1 MKITTKSTAGI
12 SVIVLIIV
20 CMHFFS
26 IVKLPIPSAVISEI
40 SWVLAFLIYIYTFKG
55 RCRIHP
61 KYPYIGR
68 YFAYIVIAQIV
79 LCIYSMI
86 KYNETVY
93 DMLLCVGAYSILSI
107 TYAILISFEKDGM
120 QFLMDA
126 VFWLVFISIC
136 LAIVHALIY
145 NFTGIKLLGFDE
157 IASKNVN
164 IRISLGAL
172 MGVFFVYT
180 FYNILQKR
188 KRCLMTIAL
197 LLGVF
202 AVFYVEMTRAKE
214 VAVLGTLF
222 IMWAFKKQNSK
233 KDIVKYLIILMV
245 LIVFLYS
252 GLFESVLNTFSI
264 NPNINDQYQST
275 EARYNAIEYFST
287 FTDNNPLFG
296 MGWVRPYTD
305 ELTKIFSGPTRT
317 SFFDDL
323 GFLGQFYRQGLLGVG
338 IYLALILR
346 MIYITF
352 RIGKKR
358 SEKVFCAGLTSYV
371 LFSTVSLNCFD
382 AQRMLA
388 VPFYIAC
395 TEYIYYRDKTRST
408 IVKTVGK
415 RIEKKGIED
424 EERNTNIS

>member
-1 MKITTKSTAGI
+1 MKITNKSTPGI

-20 CMHFFS
+20 CLRFFS
-26 IVKLPIPSAVISEI
+26 IVTLPAAIMMEI

-55 RCRIHP
+55 RCRIKS
-61 KYPYIGR
+61 KYPYIGK
-68 YFAYIVIAQIV
+68 YFSYIIVAQIILSV
-79 LCIYSMI
+79 YSMI
-86 KYNETVY
+86 KYNETIY
-93 DMLLCVGAYSILSI
+93 DMFLCVGSYLLLSI
-107 TYAILISFEKDGM
+107 VYAVLISFEKDGM
-120 QFLMDA
+120 DFLMDA
-126 VFWLVFISIC
+126 VFWLVFINII
-136 LAIVHALIY
+136 LIIVQALIH
-145 NFTGIKLLGFDE
+145 NFIGFKLFGFDD
-157 IASKNVN
+157 IASKNAN

-172 MGVFFVYT
+172 MGVFFVYV

-188 KRCLMTIAL
+188 KQLLMTIAL
-197 LLGVF
+197 IISLF
-202 AVFYVEMTRAKE
+202 AMFYVEMTRAKE
-214 VAVLGTLF
+214 VAVIGTLF

-233 KDIVKYLIILMV
+233 KDIVKYLIIL
-245 LIVFLYS
+245 ITIIIFLYS
-252 GLFESVLNTFSI
+252 GLFETILNTFSI
-264 NPNINDQYQST
+264 NPSVNDQYQST
-275 EARYNAIEYFST
+275 EARYNAMEYFST
-287 FTDNNPLFG
+287 FTDKNPLFG

-305 ELTKIFSGPTRT
+305 ELTRIFAGPSGT

-338 IYLALILR
+338 IYLSLIIR

-352 RIGKKR
+352 KISKKR

-371 LFSTVSLNCFD
+371 LFTAVSLNCFD